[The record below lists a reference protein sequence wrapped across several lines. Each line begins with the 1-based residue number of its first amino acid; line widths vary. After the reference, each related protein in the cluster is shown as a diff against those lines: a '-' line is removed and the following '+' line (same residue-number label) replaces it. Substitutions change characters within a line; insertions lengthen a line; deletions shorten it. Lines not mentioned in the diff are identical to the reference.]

1 MPWHDSK
8 PWMSNSCGVG
18 PSQVTEFNEIYK
30 KSGITGAHHLPDG
43 RLECTSRKARK
54 DIMRLRGL
62 FDKDA
67 GYGDQAP
74 EN

>member
-8 PWMSNSCGVG
+8 PWISNSCGVAR
-18 PSQVTEFNEIYK
+18 SQVNEFNELYK
-30 KSGITGAHHLPDG
+30 KHGIFAHHHPDG
-43 RLECTSRKARK
+43 KLETTSRKARK
-54 DIMRLRGL
+54 EVMNLREL

-74 EN
+74 QN